1 MWIPKLVNTYM
12 HVCIHELVANL
23 TSAWAS
29 IYTHIS
35 AYTRTSLLPGY
46 TYTRVYALIRA
57 YTRISRL
64 PGYGYTRTYTHMH
77 AYTHIYTR
85 IFTHLTFAL
94 VCIYTHIHSYTRIY
108 THIHV
113 YTLIFTHR
121 HLELTDAKFGRGKL
135 GDEFQH
141 AVVCFRRALLE
152 N

>member
-35 AYTRTSLLPGY
+35 AYTRTPLLPGY
-46 TYTRVYALIRA
+46 AYTRVYTLILA
-57 YTRISRL
+57 SHSCLDTDIHACI
-64 PGYGYTRTYTHMH
+64 RTYTH
-77 AYTHIYTR
+77 THIYTR
-85 IFTHLTFAL
+85 IYTHLTFAL